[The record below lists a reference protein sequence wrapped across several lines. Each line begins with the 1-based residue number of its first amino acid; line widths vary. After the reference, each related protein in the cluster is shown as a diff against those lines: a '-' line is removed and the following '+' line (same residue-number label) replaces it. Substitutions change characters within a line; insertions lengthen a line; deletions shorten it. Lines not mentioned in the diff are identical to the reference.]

1 MSAEALAKEEGRM
14 SEVGGESPEI
24 RHPHSKGFS
33 LMELLV
39 VVTVILILMGL
50 LFPAVM
56 GARERSKL
64 TRARSEV
71 QTLQQAWLAYWNT
84 YGDTLGWPNGGGN
97 MVMDPVAVAILAGV
111 DEAANP
117 YKIAFMEFDQ
127 RHLSEGFKDPW
138 RKEFYQMELTDG
150 DSSGEDTGAQWYFT
164 TRVHCVNTARY
175 RY

>member
-14 SEVGGESPEI
+14 SEVGGQRPEI
-24 RHPHSKGFS
+24 RISHSKGFS

-56 GARERSKL
+56 GARQRAKL

-84 YGDTLGWPNGGGN
+84 YGQTLGWPNVTEMDDAAVKILGG
-97 MVMDPVAVAILAGV
+97 DDV
-111 DEAANP
+111 DDNP
-117 YKIAFMEFDQ
+117 QGIAFMEFDE
-127 RHLSEGFKDPW
+127 RHYDDGFMDPW
-138 RKEFYQMELTDG
+138 RTLYKIQFDT
-150 DSSGEDTGAQWYFT
+150 EDDVTAEWVYK
-164 TRVHCVNTARY
+164 TRIHCANTARN
-175 RY
+175 RH